1 MHHLLIA
8 TNNPH
13 KVTEMLALLDGL
25 PLMVFTPQALGITLE
40 VEENGQTYLENALLK
55 AIAFSR
61 ASGLAVLSDDSG
73 LEVKALGGLPGIHSH
88 RLVAEPNATGYD
100 RCLRL
105 LELLAD
111 KPKPWTATFRSEV
124 VLMRSPE
131 DWVSASG
138 ACLGEIQETFS
149 GSNGFGYDPI
159 FRIAGLNQTM
169 ADLPDAIKNQISHR
183 ARAIQALMP
192 ELRRFVAAA
201 R

>member
-1 MHHLLIA
+1 MHRLLIA

-13 KVTEMLALLDGL
+13 KVTEMVALMEGL
-25 PLMVFTPQALGITLE
+25 PLTIVTPQAMGITLD
-40 VEENGQTYLENALLK
+40 VEEIGQTYLENALIK
-55 AIAFSR
+55 AIAFSQ
-61 ASGLAVLSDDSG
+61 ASGLPVLSDDSG
-73 LEVKALGGLPGIHSH
+73 LEVDVLGGLPGVHSH
-88 RLVAEPNATGYD
+88 RLIAEPNASGHE

-149 GSNGFGYDPI
+149 GSNGFGYAPI

-169 ADLPDAIKNQISHR
+169 SDLPDAIKNQISHR

-192 ELRRFVAAA
+192 ELQRFVAAA